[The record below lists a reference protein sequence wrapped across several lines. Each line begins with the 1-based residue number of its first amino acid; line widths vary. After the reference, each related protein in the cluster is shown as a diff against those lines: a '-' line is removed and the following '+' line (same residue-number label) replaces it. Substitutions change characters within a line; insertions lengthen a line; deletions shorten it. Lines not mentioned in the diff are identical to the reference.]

1 MDSETSSKLND
12 LKAEL
17 TKLQMRETTLN
28 QELESVRARISVTK
42 KEIANIVEYGSFT
55 QEILEQ
61 VYSQRR
67 GKIKRSVI
75 EDQT

>member
-28 QELESVRARISVTK
+28 QELESVRARISVKK